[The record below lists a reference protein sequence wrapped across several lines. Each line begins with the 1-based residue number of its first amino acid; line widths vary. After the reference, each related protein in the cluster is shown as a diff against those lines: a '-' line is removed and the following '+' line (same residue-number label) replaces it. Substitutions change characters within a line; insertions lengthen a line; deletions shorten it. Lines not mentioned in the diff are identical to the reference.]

1 MAESVFWIL
10 NPSKLVL
17 AFIKLKIN
25 SNRLGN
31 LYRDNCLGCRHTCS
45 YLCSNML
52 IFLKN
57 TCLTVAYNAVAFRG
71 LVLIQVPKN
80 DCVGG

>member
-31 LYRDNCLGCRHTCS
+31 LYRDNCLGCRHTGS

-52 IFLKN
+52 IF
-57 TCLTVAYNAVAFRG
+57 
-71 LVLIQVPKN
+71 
-80 DCVGG
+80 